1 MTEVRYDSINMKY
14 LEKGESSFMVALVS
28 WELTTNGEQ
37 KNFDDGVTLKL
48 DFGNFHKFTKNQ

>member
-1 MTEVRYDSINMKY
+1 MKY

-28 WELTTNGEQ
+28 WELTINGEQ

-48 DFGNFHKFTKNQ
+48 DFGNFNKFTKNQ